1 MSESGLIA
9 KKYKYHRSLIEHF
22 FTSSNNKNLQKYKS
36 VLEGIASGQLK
47 VLVIYLADIRDFD
60 EDLYENLRK
69 NAETYFYLFLGVIDR
84 LLSQKIKR
92 YPKSKLDIFIET
104 QIMLGRKLEADIENN
119 ECVKNVIPSDLSRK
133 YELYF
138 TDETSNTENKS
149 IRNLTA
155 NRLGHLVTFKGIV
168 TKASNI
174 CPLMQV
180 ATYTCS
186 YCCEEVFQKVKG
198 QTYKPLTVCPS
209 ETCVTQKSETLIL
222 QTKYSKFC
230 NYQEIIVQEDF
241 TNLEKGALPR
251 LVKVIVT
258 GEQVSKVDVSD
269 NVEITGIYLPLL
281 TKKSSLEKLETYID
295 AHSIQKID
303 NYQLSN
309 EDNAEISAEELK
321 NIEDSICPYE
331 RLAFSLAPTIIG
343 YKDLKK
349 MMLIFLVCGLQ
360 NDEYPFRS
368 NLNLA
373 IFGDPGTAKSQF
385 LTYINQFAP
394 KSVYI
399 NGTGASQAGMSAF
412 VSKDSTNGEA
422 TLNGGALVLA
432 DGGIC
437 CIDEFDK
444 MNENSKEIVH
454 EAMESHFISIN
465 KAGIQTKLNTR
476 ISVLVAANPAFS
488 IYNSAKTVDEN
499 INLPTSFLTRFDII
513 WLLKDKPRKN
523 EDRHLAHKICEIHK
537 SKSEFVYEQK
547 RVKIEREKQRK
558 MRNMLKEKMQAE
570 GQRLNL
576 FYLREAAIMKEE
588 EEEDIKS
595 EKEYEN
601 LLYSA
606 LLDEPKIPEKT
617 LQKYLE
623 FCRNRKTHFPKELT
637 RYLVENYVEIRK
649 KSRDT
654 RNSKET
660 TYTSPRTV
668 NTLMRMSIAL
678 SKLANRSEV
687 QKDDISE
694 AVRLIEAS
702 KISLQEYMFKD
713 FRIVN
718 DVEKILYL
726 IKNMA
731 TFSQKLEIQQI
742 IER

>member
-1 MSESGLIA
+1 MSESSFIA
-9 KKYKYHRSLIEHF
+9 EKYKCHTSKIEHF
-22 FTSSNNKNLQKYKS
+22 FTSSNNKNLQKYKN
-36 VLEGIASGQLK
+36 VLEGIASGQFK
-47 VLVIYLADIRDFD
+47 VLVINLADILDFD
-60 EDLYENLRK
+60 EDLCENVMK
-69 NAETYFYLFLGVIDR
+69 NTETYFYMFLRVIDR

-104 QIMLGRKLEADIENN
+104 QIMLGRKLEADIENH
-119 ECVKNVIPSDLSRK
+119 ECVKNVIPSDLTRK

-138 TDETSNTENKS
+138 NDETINSENRS
-149 IRNLTA
+149 IRNLKA
-155 NRLGHLVTFKGIV
+155 NRLGHLVTFNGIV
-168 TKASNI
+168 TKASNV

-209 ETCVTQKSETLIL
+209 EACATQKSETLTL
-222 QTKYSKFC
+222 QSKYSKFC
-230 NYQEIIVQEDF
+230 KYQEIIVQENF
-241 TNLEKGALPR
+241 NNLEKGAVPR
-251 LVKVIVT
+251 MVKVIVT
-258 GEQVSKVDVSD
+258 GEQASKVDVSD
-269 NVEITGIYLPLL
+269 NVVISGIYLPLL
-281 TKKSSLEKLETYID
+281 KKKSLLEKLETYID

-303 NYQLSN
+303 SYQLSN

-343 YKDLKK
+343 YEDLKK
-349 MMLIFLVCGLQ
+349 MLLIFLVCGSQ
-360 NDEYPFRS
+360 NHEYPFRL
-368 NLNLA
+368 NLNMA

-385 LTYINQFAP
+385 LTYINLFAP

-412 VSKDSTNGEA
+412 VSKDCTNGEA

-444 MNENSKEIVH
+444 MNENAKEVVH

-465 KAGIQTKLNTR
+465 KAGIQTKLNSR
-476 ISVLVAANPAFS
+476 ISVLAAANPAFS
-488 IYNSAKTVDEN
+488 IYNSAKTVEEN

-513 WLLKDKPRKN
+513 WLLKDKPRRN
-523 EDRHLAHKICEIHK
+523 EDKLLAHKICDIHK
-537 SKSEFVYEQK
+537 SNSKFVSEQNSI
-547 RVKIEREKQRK
+547 KIQRK
-558 MRNMLKEKMQAE
+558 KKENWREEIKNKMQAE
-570 GQRLNL
+570 GQNMTL
-576 FYLREAAIMKEE
+576 FYRKEAAIKKEE
-588 EEEDIKS
+588 KEEDMRN

-606 LLDEPKIPEKT
+606 LLDEPKISEKT

-623 FCRNRKTHFPKELT
+623 FCRNRKTHFPQELT
-637 RYLVENYVEIRK
+637 RFLVENYVEIRK

-654 RNSKET
+654 RKSKET

-678 SKLANRSEV
+678 AKLANRSEV
-687 QKDDISE
+687 QKEDISE

-713 FRIVN
+713 IRNIK
-718 DVEKILYL
+718 DEDKIYYL

-731 TFSQKLEIQQI
+731 TSSQKLEIQQI

>member
-1 MSESGLIA
+1 MRPGTINTTGKGSTGVGLTA
-9 KKYKYHRSLIEHF
+9 AVVYD
-22 FTSSNNKNLQKYKS
+22 N
-36 VLEGIASGQLK
+36 
-47 VLVIYLADIRDFD
+47 D
-60 EDLYENLRK
+60 
-69 NAETYFYLFLGVIDR
+69 
-84 LLSQKIKR
+84 
-92 YPKSKLDIFIET
+92 SK
-104 QIMLGRKLEADIENN
+104 QRNLEAGAM
-119 ECVKNVIPSDLSRK
+119 V
-133 YELYF
+133 
-138 TDETSNTENKS
+138 
-149 IRNLTA
+149 
-155 NRLGHLVTFKGIV
+155 LGDRGIV
-168 TKASNI
+168 
-174 CPLMQV
+174 
-180 ATYTCS
+180 
-186 YCCEEVFQKVKG
+186 
-198 QTYKPLTVCPS
+198 
-209 ETCVTQKSETLIL
+209 
-222 QTKYSKFC
+222 
-230 NYQEIIVQEDF
+230 
-241 TNLEKGALPR
+241 
-251 LVKVIVT
+251 
-258 GEQVSKVDVSD
+258 
-269 NVEITGIYLPLL
+269 
-281 TKKSSLEKLETYID
+281 
-295 AHSIQKID
+295 
-303 NYQLSN
+303 
-309 EDNAEISAEELK
+309 
-321 NIEDSICPYE
+321 
-331 RLAFSLAPTIIG
+331 
-343 YKDLKK
+343 
-349 MMLIFLVCGLQ
+349 
-360 NDEYPFRS
+360 
-368 NLNLA
+368 
-373 IFGDPGTAKSQF
+373 
-385 LTYINQFAP
+385 
-394 KSVYI
+394 
-399 NGTGASQAGMSAF
+399 
-412 VSKDSTNGEA
+412 
-422 TLNGGALVLA
+422 
-432 DGGIC
+432 